1 VEPYKVSPP
10 VFPVTGTN
18 SSQAHSYITRNFR
31 EATPYVMG
39 ALRLLAGCYT
49 VDELNEQGYGMYVSF
64 RPDVEGWGD
73 RATLYC
79 SNIIDM
85 IPPEREVEL
94 VLGEVANGDVGQG
107 AKWIKSGEEA
117 DVDQMQAEREDAA
130 DVGGFVKAEYD
141 K

>member
-1 VEPYKVSPP
+1 
-10 VFPVTGTN
+10 
-18 SSQAHSYITRNFR
+18 
-31 EATPYVMG
+31 MG

-64 RPDVEGWGD
+64 RPEVEGWGD

-107 AKWIKSGEEA
+107 AKLIQSGEEA
-117 DVDQMQAEREDAA
+117 VKLDDFEQAEREDAA
-130 DVGGFVKAEYD
+130 DVDQMQVKEEGGEREDVFEGMLEAEYD
-141 K
+141 E